1 MSRLFGKVRIN
12 KNRNSHAMKTPRARK
27 SRSKHGRKLGKI
39 TLDTERS
46 ICDSFGKELK
56 EIPGHFMYN
65 EENDAIQQVLK
76 LPDVSVNDGSEHNDG
91 SKRGLSLP
99 PIISAQDK
107 DYNEYIEH
115 YGSQTKLPKINTAQR
130 NNSIMNS
137 CWLEK
142 HDVSTIS
149 WKKALDVLTIR
160 LDSGSQQQKRPRQ
173 EPVNKCL
180 RFLKAKF

>member
-1 MSRLFGKVRIN
+1 MKLLFGKVLIS
-12 KNRNSHAMKTPRARK
+12 KKRNFEAMKTPRAHK

-56 EIPGHFMYN
+56 EVPGHFMYN

-76 LPDVSVNDGSEHNDG
+76 LPDISVNDGSEHNDG
-91 SKRGLSLP
+91 GKRGLSLP
-99 PIISAQDK
+99 PICGEDK
-107 DYNEYIEH
+107 GANEYIKH
-115 YGSQTKLPKINTAQR
+115 YGSQTKLPKINTDQR
-130 NNSIMNS
+130 NNSVMNS

-149 WKKALDVLTIR
+149 WKKALDVL
-160 LDSGSQQQKRPRQ
+160 D
-173 EPVNKCL
+173 NKARDCG
-180 RFLKAKF
+180 KKKPSKESVKKC